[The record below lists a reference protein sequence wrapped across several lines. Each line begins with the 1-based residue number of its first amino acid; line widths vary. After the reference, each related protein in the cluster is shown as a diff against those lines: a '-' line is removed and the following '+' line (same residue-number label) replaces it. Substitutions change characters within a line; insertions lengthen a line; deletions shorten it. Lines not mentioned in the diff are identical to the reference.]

1 MTEHSLL
8 TPENFGSRFVIRIMS
23 FTLSHQ
29 LHPGEGLKKKKGFR
43 KDDHMTYIRE
53 AKDTSLRGT
62 C

>member
-1 MTEHSLL
+1 
-8 TPENFGSRFVIRIMS
+8 MS

-29 LHPGEGLKKKKGFR
+29 LHPGEGLKKKGFR
-43 KDDHMTYIRE
+43 KDDHVTYIRE